1 MKQFAIVLLLVGFL
15 TACGTN
21 SEPQNST
28 TDSTET
34 TVDSTVTTIIV
45 DTTVVDTNA
54 VK

>member
-1 MKQFAIVLLLVGFL
+1 MKQFAIALLMVGFL

-21 SEPQNST
+21 TDPQNST

-34 TVDSTVTTIIV
+34 TVDSTTTIV